1 MFVAS
6 PHVVWHS
13 LHSALYGH
21 ADGVPFGSFCR
32 ELMRRVVKYD
42 VSCGKEVTYFFLD
55 RTSRQVVCTCGSA
68 THIVVS
74 NAEF

>member
-13 LHSALYGH
+13 LHSTLYEN
-21 ADGVPFGSFCR
+21 ADDVPFGSFCR
-32 ELMRRVVKYD
+32 ELVRRVVKYY
-42 VSCGKEVTYFFLD
+42 VSCGKEVTDVFLD
-55 RTSRQVVCTCGSA
+55 RTSRQVVCACGSA

-74 NAEF
+74 NAVC